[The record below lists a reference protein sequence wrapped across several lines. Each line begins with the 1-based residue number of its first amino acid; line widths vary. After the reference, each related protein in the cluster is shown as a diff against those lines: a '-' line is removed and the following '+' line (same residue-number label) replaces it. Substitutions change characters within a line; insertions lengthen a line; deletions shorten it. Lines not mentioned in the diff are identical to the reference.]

1 MVIQMIILHEKLLES
16 ESKKQSHS
24 ASPSSFF
31 KSKWIE
37 EKEQKKTFDH
47 LYREEIEDTLKDRL
61 YLKKSTISDYEKFI
75 DIMDYKRASD
85 IKIFSKLQPIIKQ
98 YQKLEFLK
106 ISEELEAVDCLF
118 SIQNKKV
125 MNHQTIKMLSHSLKQ
140 IEKHCQKIKKEIK
153 DSMKKSRL
161 KDEMSPSEV
170 ILKDNLGNDI
180 SANDILNEFN
190 IIAEECNYLSDTH
203 NIPQEATT
211 PLFPE
216 IEQHEIPLDY
226 YINILKLLFECVDLS
241 GFNLKDEKAE
251 LKTFCWEGILQTPSV
266 SFTPYSTFIKAYKRC
281 DKKINKS
288 LGLSL
293 IRNSNEFYQIRDQI
307 LNY

>member
-1 MVIQMIILHEKLLES
+1 MYKRQES

-106 ISEELEAVDCLF
+106 ISDELEAVDCLF

-180 SANDILNEFN
+180 SAKDILNEFN

-266 SFTPYSTFIKAYKRC
+266 SFTPYSTFIKAYRRC

-293 IRNSNEFYQIRDQI
+293 IRNSNEFYQARDQI

>member
-1 MVIQMIILHEKLLES
+1 MVIYMIILHEKLLEA

-24 ASPSSFF
+24 ATPSSFF

-293 IRNSNEFYQIRDQI
+293 IRNSNEFYQVRDQI

>member
-1 MVIQMIILHEKLLES
+1 MIILHEKLLES
-16 ESKKQSHS
+16 ESKKKSHS

-37 EKEQKKTFDH
+37 EKEQKKTFNH

-106 ISEELEAVDCLF
+106 ISDELEAVDCLF

-203 NIPQEATT
+203 NIPQEAST

-251 LKTFCWEGILQTPSV
+251 LKTFCWEGILQTPSIC
-266 SFTPYSTFIKAYKRC
+266 FTPYSSFLKAYKRC
-281 DKKINKS
+281 NEKKNIFFS
-288 LGLSL
+288 LSQA
-293 IRNSNEFYQIRDQI
+293 ISKNDFYEIRDKI
-307 LNY
+307 LNF